1 MKNKL
6 NEVWD
11 FLGGNKTISD
21 VAVADKGKVSEK
33 TAQKM
38 IARGECVVC
47 RKFAEE
53 ALTHE
58 SPGTAKCCKGCPAEE
73 GAK

>member
-11 FLGGNKTISD
+11 FMGGNKTLGD
-21 VAVADKGKVSEK
+21 VAFAERGKLSEK
-33 TAQKM
+33 TAQEM
-38 IARGECVVC
+38 IARGECVAC
-47 RKFAEE
+47 KKFAEN
-53 ALTHE
+53 ALIHE